1 MDSHVHQKKGTTPPR
16 NRRSTA
22 VRVGQSTPFEHNS
35 QIVGGGPARILVTGA
50 RRARVRVTAQLVIKM
65 DLLYCS
71 RAYYQNHCRCE
82 KKKDYC
88 SKREKKLKKHGEESC
103 EDGLGGWPY
112 LFARSKT
119 TRVSRRGPRPS

>member
-1 MDSHVHQKKGTTPPR
+1 MFIKRKGQPHP
-16 NRRSTA
+16 A
-22 VRVGQSTPFEHNS
+22 IVGALPVRVGQSTPFEHNS

-82 KKKDYC
+82 KKMDYC